1 MIIPSIDLMSANA
14 VQLIGGEEKAL
25 DAGDPRPIARNFG
38 LIGEIAVID
47 LDAALRQG
55 SNADTIRD
63 LLEIAPCR
71 VGGGI
76 RDVQTAIDWLDAGAR
91 KVILG
96 TAATPEVLRELP
108 ADRTI
113 AALDARDGEVVVD
126 GWRERTGRQIE
137 DRMAELRPYVG
148 GILVTLVEN
157 EGRMT
162 GVDAER
168 IKAIVDAAQGA
179 RVTIAGGVKSA
190 EDVAL
195 IDELGADAQV
205 GMALYTGVFDVADA
219 LVACLKTDHPDGLFP
234 TVVTD
239 DRDEALGLCYSRAD
253 SIKRAIETGTGVY
266 WSRSRQSLW
275 EKGATSGARQ
285 ELLGIDVDCDRDAL
299 RFRVRQSD
307 PGFCHLNTR
316 TCFGQAK
323 GSGALARRLA
333 GIAGDPP
340 AGSYTA
346 KLLANP
352 ELLARKLSEEAGE
365 LGEASS
371 REEVVA
377 ETADLLYFAT
387 AKLAASGVEL
397 AEVERELDRRALK
410 VTRRSANP
418 NEKSFHEANAAVDP
432 AAAPGGQPR

>member
-1 MIIPSIDLMSANA
+1 MIIPSIDLMSGNA
-14 VQLIGGEEKAL
+14 VQLIGGEKKAL

-38 LIGEIAVID
+38 LVGEIAVID

-63 LLEIAPCR
+63 LLAIAPCR
-71 VGGGI
+71 VGGGL

-108 ADRTI
+108 AERTI

-126 GWRERTGRQIE
+126 GWRERTGRRIE
-137 DRMAELRPYVG
+137 DRMSELRPYVG
-148 GILVTLVEN
+148 GFLVTLVEN

-162 GVDAER
+162 GIDADR
-168 IKAIVDAAQGA
+168 VRAIVEAAQGA

-195 IDELGADAQV
+195 IDSLGADAQV

-219 LVACLKTDHPDGLFP
+219 LIACLRTDRPDGLYP
-234 TVVTD
+234 TVVVD
-239 DRDEALGLCYSRAD
+239 ERDQALGLCYSSD
-253 SIKRAIETGTGVY
+253 SSIKRAIETRSGVY
-266 WSRSRQSLW
+266 WSRSRGAVW

-285 ELLGIDVDCDRDAL
+285 DLLGIDVDCDRDAL

-307 PGFCHLNTR
+307 PGFCHLSTR
-316 TCFGQAK
+316 TCFGE
-323 GSGALARRLA
+323 GRGLGELARRLER
-333 GIAGDPP
+333 IASDPP

-346 KLLANP
+346 KLFASP
-352 ELLARKLSEEAGE
+352 DLLRRKILEEARE
-365 LGEASS
+365 LGEATT
-371 REEVVA
+371 RDHTVA
-377 ETADLLYFAT
+377 EAADLLYFT
-387 AKLAASGVEL
+387 LTRLAASGIDLADVEG
-397 AEVERELDRRALK
+397 ELDRRALK
-410 VTRRSANP
+410 VTRRSADP
-418 NEKSFHEANAAVDP
+418 REKSFQEANP
-432 AAAPGGQPR
+432 ATEPGLNQP